1 MANSNRD
8 YYEVL
13 GVDKNASTEDIKKA
27 YRRLARQY
35 HPDVN
40 KESGAA
46 EKFKEINEAHQ
57 ILSDQQKRAAYD
69 RFGKAG
75 AQQGFGQQGGAGF
88 GGFGGFEGFDFSG
101 SFSQSGFNDIGD
113 LFDMFFT
120 GGSGRQRGSS
130 SHGPSRGH
138 DLRLDVAITLQ
149 EAAHGIEKEFEI
161 SHLIKC
167 KKCGGSGAKP
177 GTSAQVCPR
186 CKGAGQVQVSQRT
199 ILGNFTQVTTCPSC
213 QGQGKTISSPCP
225 DCRGTGR
232 SRERQKI
239 NVKIPPGVES
249 GHKLRVSSAG
259 DTGQNNG
266 PSGDLYIYLTVKE
279 DSSFEREG
287 ADLYCKTSISITQAC
302 LGSNIE
308 VPTIYNK
315 KVELKIPSGTQPNT
329 TFRIKGQGMP
339 RLNRAGI
346 GDQYVLVDIKIPSH
360 LTGEQK
366 ELLKKL
372 SASFKESGL

>member
-8 YYEVL
+8 YYEIL
-13 GVDKNASTEDIKKA
+13 GIDKNASTEDIKKA

-75 AQQGFGQQGGAGF
+75 AQGFGQQGGAGF
-88 GGFGGFEGFDFSG
+88 GGFEGFDFNG

-120 GGSGRQRGSS
+120 GGSGRQRTGS

-138 DLRLDVAITLQ
+138 DLRLDVTITLP
-149 EAAHGIEKEFEI
+149 EAANGVEKEFEI
-161 SHLIKC
+161 SHLVKC

-177 GTSAQVCPR
+177 GTSAQVCSR

-279 DSSFEREG
+279 DAIFEREG
-287 ADLYCKTSISITQAC
+287 ADLYLKTSISITQAS
-302 LGSNIE
+302 LGSTIE
-308 VPTIYNK
+308 VPTIYGK

-339 RLNRAGI
+339 RLHRSGI

-360 LTGEQK
+360 LTNEQK